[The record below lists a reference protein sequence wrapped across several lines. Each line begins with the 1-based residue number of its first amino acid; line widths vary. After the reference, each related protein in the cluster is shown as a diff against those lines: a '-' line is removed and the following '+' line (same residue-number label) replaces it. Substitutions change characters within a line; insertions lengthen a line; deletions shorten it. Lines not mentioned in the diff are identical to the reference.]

1 MIHKRRGGGLGWNWL
16 ALAAGLLCVALVVA
30 AGAIEFEVSPIAL
43 VRLLVGAVVGLA
55 ILRRVTRRSSAA
67 AR

>member
-16 ALAAGLLCVALVVA
+16 ALAATVLCIALVAA
-30 AGAIEFEVSPIAL
+30 AGAIELEVSTIGVA
-43 VRLLVGAVVGLA
+43 RLLVGALVGLA
-55 ILRRVTRRSSAA
+55 IVRRVTRRSAPG